1 MELLGGGLGWV
12 KSLAV
17 YEDVWTETRAMHGDQ
32 RQAFKL
38 CGPVRVMQLGVEYL
52 TIVGKAG
59 FFRDGTEFGN
69 EVGRGE

>member
-1 MELLGGGLGWV
+1 
-12 KSLAV
+12 
-17 YEDVWTETRAMHGDQ
+17 
-32 RQAFKL
+32 
-38 CGPVRVMQLGVEYL
+38 MQLGVEYL